1 MSQVSIHRSLILVI
15 LSAAILTATTL
26 VASAAGAFLWAGMT
40 GLPGG
45 DRASSGLM
53 AAIYAPFALVALLL
67 PVMSAPMA
75 RFGLRAGGNASAATA
90 LKIPFGLTWLLV
102 FASAEAFTAIARTAA
117 GDGVFTTSL
126 YVHALL
132 AGYAAA
138 ASWLLRR
145 PPNHAGDTSADA
157 H

>member
-1 MSQVSIHRSLILVI
+1 MHRSLILVI

-40 GLPGG
+40 GLAGS

-75 RFGLRAGGNASAATA
+75 RFGLRVGANASAATA
-90 LKIPFGLTWLLV
+90 LDVPLWLTWLLV
-102 FASAEAFTAIARTAA
+102 FAGAEAFTAIARTAA
-117 GDGVFTTSL
+117 GDGMFTTSL
-126 YVHALL
+126 HVHALL

-138 ASWLLRR
+138 AAWLLRR
-145 PPNHAGDTSADA
+145 PPSHASDTSTDA
-157 H
+157 R